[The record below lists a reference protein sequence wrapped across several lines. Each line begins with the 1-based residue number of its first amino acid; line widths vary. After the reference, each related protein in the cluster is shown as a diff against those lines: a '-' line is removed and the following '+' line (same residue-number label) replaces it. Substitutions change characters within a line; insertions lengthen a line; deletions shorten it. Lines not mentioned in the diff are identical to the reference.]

1 MTLHEHILSAALTAL
16 LCCPF
21 SMARAQHVT
30 QRFKDEPLRDVIHE
44 VERQTRMS
52 FIYKADAIDE
62 SQHVTATFSRTPIK
76 KVLRNILPEGVSFTI
91 KKRLII
97 LYRHAS
103 TDKTEK
109 DPSATN
115 SSNAFIVTGRVVDN
129 SGQPIMGATIYDQK
143 VKSGTVTEDNGP
155 FARNVEPHTTLQL
168 SYMG

>member
-91 KKRLII
+91 KN
-97 LYRHAS
+97 ASSSS
-103 TDKTEK
+103 TDMLLQTKQRRNRRQQRA
-109 DPSATN
+109 AT
-115 SSNAFIVTGRVVDN
+115 
-129 SGQPIMGATIYDQK
+129 P
-143 VKSGTVTEDNGP
+143 
-155 FARNVEPHTTLQL
+155 L
-168 SYMG
+168 S

>member
-91 KKRLII
+91 KKRLIGA
-97 LYRHAS
+97 LHGNRH
-103 TDKTEK
+103 
-109 DPSATN
+109 
-115 SSNAFIVTGRVVDN
+115 G
-129 SGQPIMGATIYDQK
+129 
-143 VKSGTVTEDNGP
+143 
-155 FARNVEPHTTLQL
+155 
-168 SYMG
+168 

>member
-91 KKRLII
+91 KKTPHHPLQICFYRQNREGTVGNKEQQR
-97 LYRHAS
+97 LYRDR
-103 TDKTEK
+103 TC
-109 DPSATN
+109 
-115 SSNAFIVTGRVVDN
+115 GRQQRTANHGCHHLRPESKERHRD
-129 SGQPIMGATIYDQK
+129 
-143 VKSGTVTEDNGP
+143 
-155 FARNVEPHTTLQL
+155 RL
-168 SYMG
+168 